1 MKQLLITIAALV
13 LVGCGESA
21 SEAKINDAVFHN
33 QIEDV
38 KEWLKG
44 GNDVNSKSIY
54 SGWTPLH
61 VAARYGAKEATELLI
76 KNGANINIKTG
87 DRPSVGKTPLHLA
100 AWGGHFDIVE
110 ILIAKGADLNTR
122 GGIGGSTPLADSATK
137 EIADLL
143 ISKGANVNATDFDD
157 KTPLD
162 WADGEIADL
171 LRKHGA
177 KTGEELKTAGN

>member
-1 MKQLLITIAALV
+1 MKQLLITIAAV
-13 LVGCGESA
+13 MLVGCGESV
-21 SEAKINDAVFHN
+21 SETTINDTVFRN

-38 KEWLKG
+38 KEWLTD
-44 GNDVNSKSIY
+44 GNDVNSKCID

-61 VAARYGAKEATELLI
+61 VAARYGVKEAAELLI
-76 KNGANINIKTG
+76 KKGANINITTG
-87 DRPSVGKTPLHLA
+87 KRPSVGKTPLHLA
-100 AWGGHFDIVE
+100 AWAGHFDIVE

-122 GGIGGSTPLADSATK
+122 GGMVGRTPLADTTTK

-171 LRKHGA
+171 LRKHGT
-177 KTGEELKTAGN
+177 KTSEELKTEQK